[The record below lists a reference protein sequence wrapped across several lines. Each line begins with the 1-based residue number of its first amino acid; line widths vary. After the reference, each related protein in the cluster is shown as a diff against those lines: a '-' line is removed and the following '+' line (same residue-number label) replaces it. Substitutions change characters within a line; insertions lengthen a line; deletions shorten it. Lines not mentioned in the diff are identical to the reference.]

1 MTIALAGFLALPP
14 LAVSQDPAPISLENQ
29 VKIAFLY
36 NFVRFVEWPGSTLAR
51 PDAPVVLGVLGSD
64 ALCAEMESMLQG
76 KVVDAHP
83 LVIRRFR
90 SVEQA
95 HASQIL
101 FIGRSLQND
110 LARIL
115 GLLSGMP
122 VLTVGDTD
130 RFTSLGGMIGFRM
143 EDNKVR
149 FEINIDAAQ
158 RGGLRL
164 SSKLLSVA
172 RVVHGAP
179 AGSN

>member
-1 MTIALAGFLALPP
+1 VSIALASLLAFQSP
-14 LAVSQDPAPISLENQ
+14 LAAQDSAPISLENQ

-36 NFVRFVEWPGSTLAR
+36 NFARFVEWPRSTFAR

-64 ALCAEMESMLQG
+64 AFCAEMETMLQG
-76 KVVDAHP
+76 KLVDTHP
-83 LVIRRFR
+83 LEIRRLR

-95 HASQIL
+95 QLSQIL
-101 FIGRSLQND
+101 FIGRSLQKD

-130 RFTSLGGMIGFRM
+130 GFTSLGGMIGFRM
-143 EDNKVR
+143 EGNKVR
-149 FEINIDAAQ
+149 FEINIDATQ
-158 RGGLRL
+158 QGGLRL

-172 RVVHGAP
+172 RVVHTAP
-179 AGSN
+179 AGND